1 MFIFLIMILF
11 LVYAFNNNVLS
22 LQLSISLKPEEYDLY
37 HGVSTEEILTKYE
50 SQKSSWTSQLF
61 TWRSKNIIL
70 DPFNISC
77 VGIDTTNNYD
87 VVVQIIRIDLWR
99 VVQAFIAISLFLAA
113 PRLSSNPLFYYICGI
128 TLGVTTS
135 FIILVYLLS
144 KLIPKVSALK
154 NMLTKF

>member
-1 MFIFLIMILF
+1 MFIFLIKIFFAYFFFYYVIL
-11 LVYAFNNNVLS
+11 L

-37 HGVSTEEILTKYE
+37 HGVSTEDVLSKYE

-70 DPFNISC
+70 DPFNTSC
-77 VGIDTTNNYD
+77 IGIDTSNNYD

-99 VVQAFIAISLFLAA
+99 VVQAFIGISLFLTA

-135 FIILVYLLS
+135 FIILVYILS
-144 KLIPKVSALK
+144 KLIPKVSYIGKK
-154 NMLTKF
+154 N